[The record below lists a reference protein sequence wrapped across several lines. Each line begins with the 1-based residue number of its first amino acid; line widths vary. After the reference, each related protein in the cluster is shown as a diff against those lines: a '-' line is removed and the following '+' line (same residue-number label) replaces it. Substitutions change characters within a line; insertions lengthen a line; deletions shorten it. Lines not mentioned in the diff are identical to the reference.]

1 MNEDHDLDDA
11 VSADIN
17 MTPLIDIM
25 LVLLIIFMMTSSI
38 GLESGLDID
47 LPQVASATSP
57 KEGTSVLLSLDRLG
71 NIAVQGKAT
80 NLNNLEAAI
89 KDALAQNNTQT
100 VVLEGDHQSTFGLA
114 VKVMDYAKAAGA
126 TKFAIAAELEAKK

>member
-1 MNEDHDLDDA
+1 MSEDHDLDDA

-57 KEGTSVLLSLDRLG
+57 KEGTSVLLSLDRQG

-80 NLNNLEAAI
+80 DLNNLESAI
-89 KDALAQNNTQT
+89 KEALAQNNTQT

-114 VKVMDYAKAAGA
+114 VRVMDYVKAAGA

>member
-1 MNEDHDLDDA
+1 MSEDHDLDDA

-57 KEGTSVLLSLDRLG
+57 KEGTSVLLSLDRQG

-80 NLNNLEAAI
+80 DLNNLESAI
-89 KDALAQNNTQT
+89 KEALAQNNTQT

>member
-1 MNEDHDLDDA
+1 MSEDHDLDDA

-57 KEGTSVLLSLDRLG
+57 KEGTSVLLSLYRQG

-80 NLNNLEAAI
+80 DLNNLESAI
-89 KDALAQNNTQT
+89 KEALAQNNTQT

-114 VKVMDYAKAAGA
+114 VRVMDYAKAAGA